1 MQMKTVMIGSKEISA
16 DTIYLIAE
24 VGINHNGNI
33 ETAKQLMKVASEAGF
48 HAVKF
53 QKRTVNVV
61 YSPEELSKP
70 RESVF
75 GKTNGDLKYGLEFG
89 KSEYREIDLYAKEL
103 GLDWFASPWDLQSV
117 DFLEEFD
124 VVAHKVA
131 SASLTDKELLVK
143 LRKTGKPIIL
153 STGMSTLSQISKA
166 VDIIGKD
173 DLILMHTVSTYP
185 AKNRDLNLRTI
196 NTLREEFGVLVGY
209 SGHEVGVLPSVIAV
223 SKYKACLLE
232 RHITLDRSMWGSD
245 QAASLEPNGMHRL
258 VQYITEAKDVDG
270 DGVKRIL
277 DQEITIQEKLRRVAD
292 F

>member
-1 MQMKTVMIGSKEISA
+1 MKTVTIGSKEISA
-16 DTIYLIAE
+16 DSVYLIAE
-24 VGINHNGNI
+24 IGINHNGSI
-33 ETAKQLMKVASEAGF
+33 ETAKQLMKVASDAGF
-48 HAVKF
+48 DAVKF

-89 KSEYREIDLYAKEL
+89 KNEYQDIDLYSKKL
-103 GLDWFASPWDLQSV
+103 GIDWFASPWDLQSV

-131 SASLTDKELLVK
+131 SASLTDKELLVR

-153 STGMSTLSQISKA
+153 STGMSTLNQISNA
-166 VDIIGKD
+166 VEIIGKR

-185 AKNRDLNLRTI
+185 AKNIDLNLRTI
-196 NTLREEFGVLVGY
+196 NTLREKFGVLVGY

-223 SKYKACLLE
+223 SKYNACLLE

-245 QAASLEPNGMHRL
+245 QAASLEPNGMNRL
-258 VQYITEAKDVDG
+258 VQYINEAKEVDG

-277 DQEITIQEKLRRVAD
+277 DQEIPIQEKLRRVTD